1 MPTQRFREVMQAY
14 FRSRFLDSEWQIELP
29 STPKSELDTL
39 AYALQKHSWA
49 PKAGEVLDWLLPRYD
64 FINALG
70 NRINIEE
77 EFTRNNENTH
87 LVDGY
92 PTRGYL
98 CEIQLQ
104 GELYLL
110 PMRELYIDEPAI
122 NGLFGWRRD
131 AMWVNSK
138 SNEMG
143 WKEILGTHPGLIDVG
158 WKEDYNLGAAMQLW
172 EEHIEQG
179 GLIQPPKEITVMK
192 DGIKVWLYF
201 HGLLSESL
209 GNAILDLGMLE
220 LVVERNNLYEE
231 ADIAWQWML
240 KNLERGSF
248 FTL

>member
-110 PMRELYIDEPAI
+110 PMRQLYIDEPAI
-122 NGLFGWRRD
+122 NGLFGWTRD
-131 AMWVNSK
+131 AMWV
-138 SNEMG
+138 
-143 WKEILGTHPGLIDVG
+143 
-158 WKEDYNLGAAMQLW
+158 EDYHLGEAMNLWQ
-172 EEHIEQG
+172 EHIESG
-179 GLIQPPKEITVMK
+179 ERSNQPPKPITVMK
-192 DGIKVWLYF
+192 DGITVWLF
-201 HGLLSESL
+201 FQGLLSESL

-220 LVVERNNLYEE
+220 LVVEPNNLYEE

>member
-1 MPTQRFREVMQAY
+1 
-14 FRSRFLDSEWQIELP
+14 
-29 STPKSELDTL
+29 
-39 AYALQKHSWA
+39 
-49 PKAGEVLDWLLPRYD
+49 
-64 FINALG
+64 
-70 NRINIEE
+70 
-77 EFTRNNENTH
+77 
-87 LVDGY
+87 
-92 PTRGYL
+92 
-98 CEIQLQ
+98 
-104 GELYLL
+104 
-110 PMRELYIDEPAI
+110 
-122 NGLFGWRRD
+122 
-131 AMWVNSK
+131 MWVNSK